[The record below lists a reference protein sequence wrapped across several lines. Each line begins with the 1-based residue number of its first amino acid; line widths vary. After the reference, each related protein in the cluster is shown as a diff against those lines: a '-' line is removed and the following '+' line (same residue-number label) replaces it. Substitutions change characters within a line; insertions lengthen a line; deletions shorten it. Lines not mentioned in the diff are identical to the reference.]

1 MAFDEKLHGIPD
13 PDEDARRNSH
23 GSDDNA
29 NPYMKALG
37 PESGS
42 SNVLARKYST

>member
-23 GSDDNA
+23 GSDDNT

-42 SNVLARKYST
+42 SNLLAKNYST